1 MVARLNDKTE
11 LAIPLKNLNTIIAAV
26 VVGAFGYFN
35 LTERLNF
42 VEHQLELAM
51 VEIEENDN
59 WIDDFKPPENVI
71 DAIKRVRDL
80 EIKIKELEVLVYIG
94 KR

>member
-11 LAIPLKNLNTIIAAV
+11 
-26 VVGAFGYFN
+26 

-59 WIDDFKPPENVI
+59 WIDDFEPPANVI
-71 DAIKRVRDL
+71 DAIKRVREL

>member
-11 LAIPLKNLNTIIAAV
+11 LAIPLKNLITIIAAV

-59 WIDDFKPPENVI
+59 WIDDFEPPANVI
-71 DAIKRVRDL
+71 DAIKRVREL

>member
-11 LAIPLKNLNTIIAAV
+11 LAIPLKNLITIIAAV

-51 VEIEENDN
+51 IEIEENDN

-71 DAIKRVRDL
+71 EAIKRVRDL

>member
-11 LAIPLKNLNTIIAAV
+11 LAIPLKNLITIIAAV

-59 WIDDFKPPENVI
+59 WIDDFEPPANVI

>member
-1 MVARLNDKTE
+1 MVARINDKTE
-11 LAIPLKNLNTIIAAV
+11 LAIPLKNLITIIAAV

-51 VEIEENDN
+51 IEIEENDN
-59 WIDDFKPPENVI
+59 WIDGFKPPADVI
-71 DAIKRVRDL
+71 DAVKRVREL